1 LIRVFVGCAASGE
14 DAESLAVL
22 EYTLRKNASEPVQIE
37 FMAQS
42 HDPASFWHGW
52 NSERWATPFS
62 AFRWGI
68 PAFCKYEGRAVY
80 TDSDV
85 IFLGDIA
92 ELWHQP
98 IPEGKIALAKG
109 GGSWRLCVSLWDCE
123 AAVLRIPPLHEL
135 KTDPQSHSKVN
146 RAVKPYIAPFDGE
159 WNCLDGHGFSDLS
172 DPRLKAL
179 HYTGMRS
186 RGSMRRGRS
195 IGFRRRMFARTRAR
209 TSRRCSTGSW
219 PRRTMPGSAS
229 RTTSRRSPS
238 ATTRRSL
245 SLIIGGGPHEVP
257 SRFRLG

>member
-42 HDPASFWHGW
+42 CDPASFWHGW

-98 IPEGKIALAKG
+98 IPDGKIALAKG

-123 AAVLRIPPLHEL
+123 AAVLRIPLLHEL

-146 RAVKPYIAPFDGE
+146 RAVKPYIAPFSGE
-159 WNCLDGHGFSDLS
+159 WNSLDGHGFANLS

-179 HYTGMRS
+179 HYTDMSTQPHLRHALLRLRAAGQKHWFDGTVRPHA
-186 RGSMRRGRS
+186 RKDIEALFDRLLAEANEA
-195 IGFRRRMFARTRAR
+195 GFRVENYVPTEPFGDYKKKSLTNYRRRA
-209 TSRRCSTGSW
+209 
-219 PRRTMPGSAS
+219 A
-229 RTTSRRSPS
+229 
-238 ATTRRSL
+238 
-245 SLIIGGGPHEVP
+245 
-257 SRFRLG
+257 